1 MNRHQSS
8 AYFGGVP
15 LIALCILLGAVLA
28 QSTTSP
34 DGILTSDGDRIG
46 PYEMTDDGKG
56 FRPEDEQYSTREQAQ
71 NYGALYWA
79 LMRWRAL
86 LPEDVNGDG
95 VVDFDDITAVLGAW
109 GKTTDP

>member
-1 MNRHQSS
+1 MKRDATLNHVLSFVAGS
-8 AYFGGVP
+8 LVAF
-15 LIALCILLGAVLA
+15 GAVLA
-28 QSTTSP
+28 QPTTSP

-56 FRPEDEQYSTREQAQ
+56 FRPKDEQYSTRELAQ
-71 NYGALYWA
+71 NCCALYWA
-79 LMRWRAL
+79 LRRWRAL

-109 GKTTDP
+109 GKTREP